1 MSQINNFYPVPSA
14 KQTRYRYVPIQ
25 QTLEHEDI
33 GSYSTFGIQVLLVEE
48 TVLDLVSDVSTELDE
63 VQRICEL
70 CTERQITPKHILDV
84 VRNHLDE
91 EPDILP
97 V

>member
-1 MSQINNFYPVPSA
+1 MAFTARFEKDVLFHTASA
-14 KQTRYRYVPIQ
+14 
-25 QTLEHEDI
+25 LEHEDI

-48 TVLDLVSDVSTELDE
+48 TVLDLVSDVSTDPDE